1 MIAKRV
7 TAMKQLGLG
16 LNLSTKR
23 TRKREF
29 LEEMERVVPWGVLV
43 QIVEP
48 HYPRAKT
55 GRPPFGIETMLRIH
69 YLQQWFGLSDPAMEE
84 ALHDVPLYR
93 EFAKLEGVTAR
104 LPDETTIL
112 RFRHLLERHEL
123 AVDMLR
129 VVNDILQA
137 KGLMMRTGT
146 AVDATLIAAPSSTKN
161 ADGARDPEMKQTRKG
176 NNWYFGM
183 KAHIG
188 VDAQS
193 GLVHTVAGTAANV
206 NDLTMAGA
214 LLHGDEE
221 AAFGDAGYQGVHK
234 RAEAAGPIWHVAM
247 RPGKRRKL
255 NLFIE
260 PDFVAERVEK
270 MKASIRA
277 KVEHPFRVIKRQFG
291 FTKVRY
297 RGLAKNTAQ
306 IVTLF
311 ALSNLWMM
319 RRQLMA
325 MAEVRPQR
333 A

>member
-1 MIAKRV
+1 
-7 TAMKQLGLG
+7 MKQLGLG
-16 LNLSTKR
+16 LKLSTKK

-29 LEEMERVVPWGVLV
+29 LGQMEHVVPWAMLV
-43 QIVEP
+43 QVVAP
-48 HYPRAKT
+48 HDPKART

-93 EFAKLEGVTAR
+93 EFARLDGATAR

-112 RFRHLLERHEL
+112 RFRHLLERHDL

-137 KGLMMRTGT
+137 RGLMMRSGT

-161 ADGARDPEMKQTRKG
+161 ADGERDPEMKSTQKG

-206 NDLTMAGA
+206 NDLNMAGA

-221 AAFGDAGYQGVHK
+221 VAFGDAGYQGVHK
-234 RAEAAGPIWHVAM
+234 RPEASGPTWHVAM
-247 RPGKRRKL
+247 RPGRRKKL
-255 NLFIE
+255 NPFLE

-291 FTKVRY
+291 LTKVRY

-306 IVTLF
+306 LVTLF
-311 ALSNLWMM
+311 ALSNLWMA
-319 RRQLMA
+319 RRKLIG
-325 MAEVRPQR
+325 EHG
-333 A
+333 